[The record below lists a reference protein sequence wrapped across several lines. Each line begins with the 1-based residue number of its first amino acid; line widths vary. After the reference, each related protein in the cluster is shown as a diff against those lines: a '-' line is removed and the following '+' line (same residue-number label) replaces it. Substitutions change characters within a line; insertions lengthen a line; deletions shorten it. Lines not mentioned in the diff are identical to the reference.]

1 MDAAADK
8 RHRQCFGRGRSDWA
22 DRGRA
27 KSSGRCRLTGGAL
40 RTILRIVPQYGM
52 LRERPT
58 TIGESALATWSDASL
73 AQLRHVAESWLAA
86 LEAAL
91 ASGDYARAAAMVHS
105 DGYWRDLLTF
115 GWEFKTCHGA
125 EAVRVRLAE
134 VFAPSPGRNFRL
146 EGEPAL
152 GALGEHRA
160 TLEFFFRFETPV
172 AHGRGFVR
180 LVEDAAAPGAAKA
193 FTLLTTM
200 QELKGFPES
209 AGRNRPREDLRT
221 TAGEPQSW
229 RERREAA
236 RSFKDKD
243 PDVIVI
249 GAGQSGLMMAARLT
263 QLNVSTLV
271 VERTERIGDIWRKR
285 YASLKLHN
293 EICMNHFAYMPFP
306 DTWPV
311 FIPKDKLA
319 DWLAF
324 YAESMELNVW
334 TGTALLDGR
343 YDGAETRWTVRLRL
357 ADGSIRTMRPCH
369 IVLAAGVSG
378 LPSIPALDGMD
389 GFRGTIVHSSG
400 DTDSLDVA
408 GKAVLVVGAGT
419 SAHDIAQNLHY
430 RGADVTML
438 QRSSITVCSLEP
450 SSVRP
455 YELYRRNDGV
465 RPIADTDMIAASVP
479 YDLLARLHRPLSRQM
494 QEDDKELLDGLRQI
508 GFLLDNGEDD
518 TGYFLKLLRYQAGY
532 YLNIGCSDLIVARK
546 IKLKAGV
553 DIARLTARQVR
564 FSDGS
569 AIDAD
574 IVVLATGYKPLQ
586 ESVRAMFGDAVAD
599 RVGPIWGIGAD
610 GELNA
615 MYARTAQEGFY
626 VTGGGLPGARAYSL
640 YTAMLIKAAL
650 EGLLPPRK
658 ASATAQ
664 TTPELH
670 HA

>member
-1 MDAAADK
+1 
-8 RHRQCFGRGRSDWA
+8 
-22 DRGRA
+22 
-27 KSSGRCRLTGGAL
+27 
-40 RTILRIVPQYGM
+40 M
-52 LRERPT
+52 L
-58 TIGESALATWSDASL
+58 SDASPERQHRIAETFL
-73 AQLRHVAESWLAA
+73 AT
-86 LEAAL
+86 LEGAL
-91 ASGDYARAAAMVHS
+91 AGGDYARVATMLHA

-125 EAVRVRLAE
+125 DEIRTWLAE
-134 VFAPSPGRNFRL
+134 VFPSSPAQNFRL
-146 EGEPAL
+146 EGDPAL
-152 GALGEHRA
+152 GAIGEHRP
-160 TLEFFFRFETPV
+160 TLEFFFKFETPI
-172 AHGRGFVR
+172 ACGRGFIR
-180 LVEDAAAPGAAKA
+180 LVEETKA

-200 QELKGFPES
+200 QVLKDFPETT
-209 AGRNRPREDLRT
+209 GRNRPRDDLRI
-221 TAGEPQSW
+221 TARETESW
-229 RERREAA
+229 RDRRNAA
-236 RSFKDKD
+236 RAFKDKD

-249 GAGQSGLMMAARLT
+249 GAGQAGLMMAARLG
-263 QLNVSTLV
+263 QLGVGTLV
-271 VERTERIGDIWRKR
+271 IEKSARIGDIWRNR
-285 YASLKLHN
+285 YHSLRLHN

-319 DWLAF
+319 DWLEF

-334 TGTALLDGR
+334 TQTSFLDAR
-343 YDGAETRWTVRLRL
+343 YDDTDKRWTVRLRL
-357 ADGSIRTMRPCH
+357 ADDSTRVMRPGH

-378 LPSIPALDGMD
+378 LPSIPTLPGMND
-389 GFRGTIVHSSG
+389 FRGTIVHSSG
-400 DTDSLDVA
+400 DTDSLDVK

-419 SAHDIAQNLHY
+419 SAHDIAQNFY
-430 RGADVTML
+430 FRGADVTML

-465 RPIADTDMIAASVP
+465 RPIANTDMIAASVP
-479 YDLLARLHRPLSRQM
+479 YPLLARLHVPLSHQM
-494 QEDDKELLDGLRQI
+494 AEDDKDLLDGLRRV

-532 YLNIGCSDLIVARK
+532 YLNIGCSELIVEGK

-553 DIARLTARQVR
+553 DIVRLTERQVI
-564 FSDGS
+564 FSDGR

-586 ESVRAMFGDAVAD
+586 EALRVMFGDDVAE

-610 GELNA
+610 GELNN
-615 MYARTAQEGFY
+615 MYARTAQDGLY

-650 EGLLPPRK
+650 EGLLPPRRQTAK
-658 ASATAQ
+658 ATPAPSA
-664 TTPELH
+664 PELH